1 MRVLVVG
8 AGIAGSSFARLGA
21 EAGLDVTVVADPRLV
36 RSSEAALCVT
46 RPSWFAGQALEE
58 CEWTLDW
65 YRGHGWL
72 TDGIARYGSYRS
84 TKVEARPGYFA
95 VDPVAPLVDPDILD
109 DWRNVADD
117 YDLRVLA
124 RGAHSDLDWR
134 RQHGATTIVD
144 SDGHALPLVAYH
156 DRPRSVM
163 FAVCHDGDTVRGGS
177 SKAPTAEQAIERQQR
192 DYEKALA
199 LGLVS
204 WIEPGHVGDA
214 SMISGV
220 RLVPPKWVEPGA
232 LRWLDDRTV
241 AVEGFGRVGYSLAP
255 ARMAALV
262 RQVAT

>member
-8 AGIAGSSFARLGA
+8 AGIAGSSFARLGVA
-21 EAGLDVTVVADPRLV
+21 AGLDVTVVADPRLV

-65 YRGHGWL
+65 YRAHGWL

-84 TKVEARPGYFA
+84 TKVEDRPGYFA

-124 RGAHSDLDWR
+124 RGSHSDLDWR
-134 RQHGATTIVD
+134 RQHGATTIVE

-163 FAVCHDGDTVRGGS
+163 FAVCHDGDTVRVGS
-177 SKAPTAEQAIERQQR
+177 SKALTVEQAIERQHR

-199 LGLVS
+199 FGLV
-204 WIEPGHVGDA
+204 ERGEA
-214 SMISGV
+214 SLISGV
-220 RLVPPKWVEPGA
+220 RLVPPPGVEPGA

-255 ARMAALV
+255 AKMAALV
-262 RQVAT
+262 RQVTP